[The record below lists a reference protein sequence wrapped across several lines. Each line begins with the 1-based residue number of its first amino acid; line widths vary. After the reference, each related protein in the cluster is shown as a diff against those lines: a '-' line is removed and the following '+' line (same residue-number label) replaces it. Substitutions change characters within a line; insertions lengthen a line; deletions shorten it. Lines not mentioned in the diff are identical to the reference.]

1 MVEKIGL
8 PKIKAKDIDKNKD
21 NARDFIQLF
30 IEKYYKMLG
39 KLPARSKETW
49 EKLDVSQYTL
59 ATFHEL
65 DDHVIW
71 GGFIAVA
78 QYGYVKFVFDNLF
91 IETIRAWGAV
101 KTANIVEKA
110 KVIYEKYKEIL
121 EIKYDIDDRDDIYKV
136 IPDFIPLN
144 EEYYQIHN
152 AETEIIKKYVEN
164 NLNDFGVI
172 IE

>member
-1 MVEKIGL
+1 MFEKIGL
-8 PKIKAKDIDKNKD
+8 PKINAKDIEKNKN
-21 NARDFIQLF
+21 NARDFLELF

-39 KLPARSKETW
+39 NLPAHTKETW
-49 EKLDVSQYTL
+49 EKFNISQYTL

-71 GGFIAVA
+71 GRFIAVA
-78 QYGYVKFVFDNLF
+78 QYGYGKFVFDNLF

-110 KVIYEKYKEIL
+110 KIIYEKYKEIL
-121 EIKYDIDDRDDIYKV
+121 EIKYDIDDRGDLYKV
-136 IPDFIPLN
+136 IPDFNPLN
-144 EEYYQIHN
+144 EEYFQIHN

-164 NLNDFGVI
+164 NLNDFGI
-172 IE
+172 ILE